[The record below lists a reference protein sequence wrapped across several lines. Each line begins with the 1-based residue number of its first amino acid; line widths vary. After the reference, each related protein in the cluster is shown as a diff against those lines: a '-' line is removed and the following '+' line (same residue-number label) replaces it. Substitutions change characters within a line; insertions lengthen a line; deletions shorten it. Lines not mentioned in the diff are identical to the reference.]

1 MFLATGT
8 PIRPLLLDSSVN
20 LLEKMPKNF
29 IIHDGVFTIS
39 LFIQLPEGKLK
50 SGFWENCQ

>member
-50 SGFWENCQ
+50 SGF